1 MVAMLPTMF
10 TSGLP
15 SVTGRTGCPDRA
27 VLDPGATGD
36 DGRGRRYRT
45 CSVRLRGEADV
56 NRGEQREDVRLEH
69 RDEDLEEGEREGR
82 AEGQDPEPL
91 HQPTRLD
98 EQVAGHREEHDLSL
112 I

>member
-15 SVTGRTGCPDRA
+15 SVIGRTGCPDRA
-27 VLDPGATGD
+27 VLDPCASGD
-36 DGRGRRYRT
+36 HGRGRRFRT
-45 CSVRLRGEADV
+45 YSVRLLGKADV
-56 NRGEQREDVRLEH
+56 HRGEQREDVRLEH
-69 RDEDLEEGEREGR
+69 RDEGLEEGEREAR

-91 HQPTRLD
+91 HQPTCLD
-98 EQVAGHREEHDLSL
+98 EQVAGHLSL